1 MLIMFL
7 GLIFGTGFL
16 IYGFIKIRS
25 VYKVVFLTKNSDKI
39 KEDIKRINKEI
50 RETAD
55 LKEKNKLLKGL
66 KKNYE
71 LFNITDQEV
80 GAQPL
85 TEELLGPTKHKINDN
100 LLSQFDFAIG
110 VLTIGFIILLCL
122 IIFAL
127 VKIRLSPGYYTY
139 WW

>member
-1 MLIMFL
+1 MLIMSL
-7 GLIFGTGFL
+7 GLIFSTGFL

-39 KEDIKRINKEI
+39 KEDIERINKEI

-55 LKEKNKLLKGL
+55 LKEKNKLLKEL

-80 GAQPL
+80 GAQSL

-100 LLSQFDFAIG
+100 LLSQFDFAIW
-110 VLTIGFIILLCL
+110 VLTIGFIILLGL

-127 VKIRLSPGYYTY
+127 VKIRLSPDYYIY